1 MDKFPEIVNFDI
13 FKKHNKPN
21 ITVKKLIKVILKN
34 TSKEIEKPLDNT
46 KKLKKTTKDDLAY
59 LNNLLELT
67 EGEEYD
73 TCQENCV
80 CS

>member
-1 MDKFPEIVNFDI
+1 VDKFPEIVNFDI
-13 FKKHNKPN
+13 FKKHNNPN

-34 TSKEIEKPLDNT
+34 SSKEIEKPLDNT

-59 LNNLLELT
+59 FNNLLELT